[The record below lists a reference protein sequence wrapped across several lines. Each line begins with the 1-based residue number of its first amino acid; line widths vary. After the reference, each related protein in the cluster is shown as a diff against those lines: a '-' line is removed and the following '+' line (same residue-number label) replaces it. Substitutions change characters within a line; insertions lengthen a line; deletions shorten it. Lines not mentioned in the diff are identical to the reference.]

1 MSAHEAKLRGKSFF
15 ALHDAFGPT
24 CAAST
29 LSHGIYLYSM
39 PIKGG
44 NRKCERHAQLQKAN
58 NVPFHGG
65 GVVQF
70 ANSRFSYLL
79 HFLVKVTRNMAV
91 MNRPMKDSIPPIPR
105 AQGLG

>member
-1 MSAHEAKLRGKSFF
+1 MSANEAKLQGKSFF

-29 LSHGIYLYSM
+29 LSHGIHLYSL

-44 NRKCERHAQLQKAN
+44 NRKCERQEQLRKAD
-58 NVPFHGG
+58 
-65 GVVQF
+65 
-70 ANSRFSYLL
+70 SRFSYLL